1 MAMTETEAFE
11 MFVRQVDRI
20 LWAEWDPIGCGVPD
34 DEYTFYARI
43 VADKAMQGE
52 TAEQIKDYLYW
63 AESDHMGLTC
73 THEDVYRR
81 TSGIVNTILDMAAIQ
96 LHPYH

>member
-1 MAMTETEAFE
+1 MAMTKTEAFE

-52 TAEQIKDYLYW
+52 TAE
-63 AESDHMGLTC
+63 HMGLTC

-96 LHPYH
+96 LHPNN